1 MCGISGIVN
10 TDGSVVSK
18 NEIEQMN
25 DLISHR
31 GPDGEGYYCY
41 KNLAFGHKR
50 LSIIDLSER
59 GKQPMHYLDELVITY
74 NGEIYNYIELKD
86 ELKIKGYEFVSNSDT
101 EVILASYHC
110 WGQKCV
116 EFFNGMWSFAIFDK
130 KKNII
135 FCSRDR
141 FGIKPFYYSQID
153 KKFVFGSEIKQILNF
168 HSSNKLNK
176 QILFDYLF
184 MGFEEHS
191 HETFFDNVFKLNPSH
206 NLIYDLN
213 IKEFKII
220 KFFELEINNRKGL
233 KPEIYSSNL
242 NKLLT
247 DSIELRLRS
256 DVKVGTCL
264 SGGLDS
270 SAIANIASKIYSDQN
285 NKKFLAI
292 HSKSIEEENDESKY
306 ARLVSEISNIDL
318 HEIEPSTTDIKNSVD
333 EVIYAQEEP
342 FGGPSIFMQYFVMK
356 KSNNIGCKVL
366 LDGQGGDEVLLGY
379 ERYHA
384 FHLGVLLRKLKL
396 KKYINYVL
404 KLKTHKFSLISL
416 FLISILTISPKLYLF
431 FRKKM
436 VSKKSK
442 PKERYSTKHLN
453 KIINFSDLR
462 KNQINEI
469 MHLNLPQLLKY
480 EDKNSMKNSIET
492 RLPFLD
498 YRLVSEIISVKPSIK
513 LKSGFLKFLLR
524 RILVGKL
531 PDEFI
536 WRTKK
541 FAFEAP
547 TNSWINENKSEMIS
561 EIKKSDIINS
571 LVKLN
576 HSFYKNHNLFWKLY
590 NISVWERLYEVKFR

>member
-10 TDGSVVSK
+10 NDGSVVSK

-41 KNLAFGHKR
+41 KNLALGHKR

-59 GKQPMHYLDELVITY
+59 GNQPMHYLDELVITY

-86 ELKIKGYEFVSNSDT
+86 ELKIKGYKFVSNSDT

-130 KKNII
+130 KRNII

-168 HSSNKLNK
+168 HTSNYLNK

-184 MGFEEHS
+184 LGFEEHS
-191 HETFFDNVFKLNPSH
+191 HETFFENVFKLNPSH

-213 IKEFKII
+213 IKKFQII
-220 KFFELEINNRKGL
+220 KFFELEIDYRKEL
-233 KPEIYSSNL
+233 TPEIYVSKL
-242 NKLLT
+242 NKQLI

-270 SAIANIASKIYSDQN
+270 SAIATIASKIYSSQN

-318 HEIEPSTTDIKNSVD
+318 HEIEPSTTEIKNSVD
-333 EVIYAQEEP
+333 EVIYTQEEP

-356 KSNNIGCKVL
+356 KSNSVGCKVL

-384 FHLGVLLRKLKL
+384 FHLGVLLRKLKF
-396 KKYINYVL
+396 KKYLMYVL
-404 KLKTHKFSLISL
+404 KLKTHKFSIISL
-416 FLISILTISPKLYLF
+416 LLISILTFSPKLYLF
-431 FRKKM
+431 FRKKI

-524 RILVGKL
+524 KILEGKL
-531 PDEFI
+531 PEEFI

-547 TNSWINENKSEMIS
+547 SNSWISENKSEMIS
-561 EIKKSDIINS
+561 EIKKSEIINS

-576 HSFYKNHNLFWKLY
+576 HSFYKNHSLFWKLY

>member
-25 DLISHR
+25 ELISHR

-41 KNLAFGHKR
+41 KNLALGHKR

-86 ELKIKGYEFVSNSDT
+86 ELKIKGYEFFSNSDT

-213 IKEFKII
+213 IKEFQII

-233 KPEIYSSNL
+233 KPEIYSINL

-384 FHLGVLLRKLKL
+384 FHLGVLLRKLKF

-416 FLISILTISPKLYLF
+416 LLISILTISPKLYLF

-436 VSKKSK
+436 VSKESK

-524 RILVGKL
+524 MILVGKL

-561 EIKKSDIINS
+561 EIKKSHIINS

-590 NISVWERLYEVKFR
+590 NISVWERLYEVKLR

>member
-25 DLISHR
+25 ELISHR

-41 KNLAFGHKR
+41 KNLALGHKR

-86 ELKIKGYEFVSNSDT
+86 ELKIKGYEFFSNSDT

-213 IKEFKII
+213 IKEFQII

-233 KPEIYSSNL
+233 KPEIYSINL

-384 FHLGVLLRKLKL
+384 FHLGVLLRKLKF

-416 FLISILTISPKLYLF
+416 LLISILTISPKLYLF

-436 VSKKSK
+436 VSKESK

-524 RILVGKL
+524 MILVGKL

-590 NISVWERLYEVKFR
+590 NISVWERLYEVKLR

>member
-25 DLISHR
+25 ELISHR

-41 KNLAFGHKR
+41 KNLALGHKR

-86 ELKIKGYEFVSNSDT
+86 ELKIKGYEFFSNSDT

-213 IKEFKII
+213 IKEFQII

-233 KPEIYSSNL
+233 KPEIYSINL

-384 FHLGVLLRKLKL
+384 FHLGVLLRKLKF

-416 FLISILTISPKLYLF
+416 LLISILTISPKLYLF

-436 VSKKSK
+436 VSKESK

-524 RILVGKL
+524 MILVGKL

>member
-10 TDGSVVSK
+10 TDGSAVLK

-41 KNLAFGHKR
+41 KNLALGHKR
-50 LSIIDLSER
+50 LSIIDLSEK
-59 GKQPMHYLDELVITY
+59 GKQPMHFLDELVITY

-86 ELKIKGYEFVSNSDT
+86 ELKIKGYEFISNSDT

-213 IKEFKII
+213 IKEFQII
-220 KFFELEINNRKGL
+220 KFFELEINNRKEL

-270 SAIANIASKIYSDQN
+270 SAIANIASKIYSYQN

-292 HSKSIEEENDESKY
+292 HSKSIEVENDESKY

-318 HEIEPSTTDIKNSVD
+318 HEIEPSTTDIENSVD

-384 FHLGVLLRKLKL
+384 FHLGVLLRKLKF

-416 FLISILTISPKLYLF
+416 LLISILTISPKLYLF

-442 PKERYSTKHLN
+442 PKEKYSTKHLN

-590 NISVWERLYEVKFR
+590 NISVWERLYKVKFR